1 MVASCLS
8 INLKIYEEVNSKN
21 QIQVLLVQKNVQG
34 MDFLYDLELVIFQ
47 RNIEQTLQSF
57 SAFTQFDC

>member
-1 MVASCLS
+1 M
-8 INLKIYEEVNSKN
+8 NLKN

-57 SAFTQFDC
+57 GAFTQIVC